1 MTFRPKPSCLSSA
14 RLACVKR
21 AASVHPEPGSNSLK
35 SLFPQIF
42 RSVSLLF
49 LGTSISLEGSQLVS
63 LLTIFFLA
71 SDVTLFGFQGPF
83 ASRPPS
89 GLSRVQKLFYHGS
102 RFLSIPFFPF
112 FKVFFGLTAPCR
124 LDLSSRAQV
133 LVYYKSTSFV
143 KPFLIFF
150 AKEFPDKRN

>member
-49 LGTSISLEGSQLVS
+49 LGSSISLEGSQLVS

-102 RFLSIPFFPF
+102 RFLSMPFF
-112 FKVFFGLTAPCR
+112 
-124 LDLSSRAQV
+124 
-133 LVYYKSTSFV
+133 
-143 KPFLIFF
+143 IFF
-150 AKEFPDKRN
+150 QKIVEDTGYDNGEGGI

>member
-49 LGTSISLEGSQLVS
+49 LGSSISLEGSQLVS

-112 FKVFFGLTAPCR
+112 FKVFFGLTAFSPV
-124 LDLSSRAQV
+124 SGSQARA
-133 LVYYKSTSFV
+133 LVYHVPPQFV
-143 KPFLIFF
+143 NCYLHISPTNFL
-150 AKEFPDKRN
+150 RNFS